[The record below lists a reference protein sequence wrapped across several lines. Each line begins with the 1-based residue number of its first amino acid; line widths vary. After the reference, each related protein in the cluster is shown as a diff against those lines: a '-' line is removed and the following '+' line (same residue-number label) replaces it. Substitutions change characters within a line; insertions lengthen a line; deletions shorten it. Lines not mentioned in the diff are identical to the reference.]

1 MDEWIQMVSRVLRIL
16 WRRNVG
22 AEHPRQKSVVEDPG
36 R

>member
-16 WRRNVG
+16 WGRNVG
-22 AEHPRQKSVVEDPG
+22 AEHPRQKSVVEDSG